1 MWAITGILFL
11 CQGDVLPRHPGAPS
25 WPPGRGFSQAWHG
38 RAGMAGIQM
47 AEQLEAIF
55 TGQLQHAS
63 LVAFTAGLPA
73 QIKLQNHGPMG
84 RGNPCY
90 KMRDTKPLS
99 CSRSNY
105 NHVITI
111 FESLYRYNIIII

>member
-1 MWAITGILFL
+1 MFFPDTQVLLPGLQA
-11 CQGDVLPRHPGAPS
+11 GDSARH
-25 WPPGRGFSQAWHG
+25 
-38 RAGMAGIQM
+38 GMAGIQM

-73 QIKLQNHGPMG
+73 KIKLQNHGQG